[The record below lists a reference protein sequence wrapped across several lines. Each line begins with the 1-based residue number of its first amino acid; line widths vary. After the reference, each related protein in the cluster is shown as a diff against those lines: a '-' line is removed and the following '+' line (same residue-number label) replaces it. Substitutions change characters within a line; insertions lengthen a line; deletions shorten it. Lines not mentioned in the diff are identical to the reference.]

1 MRLVSDQITMSF
13 DDWVSYGIGQGW
25 CGAPVCST
33 HDGVPTT
40 ADEDNAWEQ
49 GDDLCIHVIRM
60 YASAEEKRSVEENH
74 SPSVWRNTY

>member
-1 MRLVSDQITMSF
+1 MTFEEWMKH
-13 DDWVSYGIGQGW
+13 GIEQGW

-40 ADEDNAWEQ
+40 ADEDKAWEQ
-49 GDDLCIHVIRM
+49 GDDLCIHVVRM